1 MSLDRK
7 KNVDKNVFADK
18 ISHLAKDQSL
28 VCFTDNLS
36 SSIFDIFK
44 EDNSNSGGI
53 CLAEQSNC
61 LTSTSSI
68 VDPFENEIQL
78 GYKSQS
84 LPYIK
89 QNGSTQS
96 RKKTTEA
103 SPLFDPMQLKMQKEL
118 SQLQEKLAI
127 SEEKQAQLL
136 LANSNLEEQCQMLN
150 LKCSEI
156 MKELQ
161 HKKTELNMLI
171 SNKNKEILLKDE
183 QISQL
188 KKKMSDLFNNLD
200 DKSSKKEKTSE
211 QRQNYEQGTLK
222 ELTEL
227 RDKCQYLQNALWQHG
242 QCKIVLENE
251 LHNLK
256 LHVNSSRETSYV
268 KEANNGNKND
278 IDLLRQQLDI
288 YAEDFKAEKAEKEK
302 LLAENQSL
310 RKQLVVL
317 NEEKEPLM
325 RQLQYYEEDFR
336 KERDKRI
343 ELLRKNNMSSESSAQ
358 SSFSLCPSYSDGEA
372 QRKWK
377 EYCCLV
383 VEKENLTDR
392 INELEN
398 QGITRYNGRVSDQ
411 NSNYSNTSF
420 RSKTP
425 NHPQQKLFQRSP
437 DQYYRPDD
445 WPNNVFGNRMGS
457 ESSFDAHHYYP

>member
-1 MSLDRK
+1 M
-7 KNVDKNVFADK
+7 
-18 ISHLAKDQSL
+18 
-28 VCFTDNLS
+28 
-36 SSIFDIFK
+36 
-44 EDNSNSGGI
+44 
-53 CLAEQSNC
+53 
-61 LTSTSSI
+61 
-68 VDPFENEIQL
+68 
-78 GYKSQS
+78 
-84 LPYIK
+84 
-89 QNGSTQS
+89 
-96 RKKTTEA
+96 
-103 SPLFDPMQLKMQKEL
+103 
-118 SQLQEKLAI
+118 
-127 SEEKQAQLL
+127 
-136 LANSNLEEQCQMLN
+136 ANSNLEEQCKMLN
-150 LKCSEI
+150 LKCSEV
-156 MKELQ
+156 MKEMQ
-161 HKKTELNMLI
+161 QKKAELNIII
-171 SNKNKEILLKDE
+171 SNKNKEITLKDE

-200 DKSSKKEKTSE
+200 DKSGSSSKKEKTSE
-211 QRQNYEQGTLK
+211 QRQNYEQVMLK
-222 ELTEL
+222 ELTDL
-227 RDKCQYLQNALWQHG
+227 REKCQYLQNALWQHG

-256 LHVNSSRETSYV
+256 LHVNSSREISSV

-288 YAEDFKAEKAEKEK
+288 YADDFKAEKAEKEK
-302 LLAENQSL
+302 LLSENQSL
-310 RKQLVVL
+310 KKQVALL

-343 ELLRKNNMSSESSAQ
+343 ELLRKNNLVSSENSSAQ
-358 SSFSLCPSYSDGEA
+358 SSFSLYPSYSEGEA

-398 QGITRYNGRVSDQ
+398 QGITRYNGKISDQ
-411 NSNYSNTSF
+411 NSNYSNASF
-420 RSKTP
+420 RSKTQ